1 MPGILSTVLVGAVI
15 VFVVFLAV
23 RKLWRDKKN
32 GKTCCGGSCSS
43 NCYSGCCGC
52 DKKTNG
58 KKTP

>member
-1 MPGILSTVLVGAVI
+1 MPGMLSTVLVGAVI

-23 RKLWRDKKN
+23 RKLWKDKKN

-43 NCYSGCCGC
+43 NCCSGCCSC

>member
-1 MPGILSTVLVGAVI
+1 MPGMLSTVLVGAVI

-23 RKLWRDKKN
+23 RKLWKDKKN
-32 GKTCCGGSCSS
+32 GKTCCGGCSS
-43 NCYSGCCGC
+43 NCCSGCCGC